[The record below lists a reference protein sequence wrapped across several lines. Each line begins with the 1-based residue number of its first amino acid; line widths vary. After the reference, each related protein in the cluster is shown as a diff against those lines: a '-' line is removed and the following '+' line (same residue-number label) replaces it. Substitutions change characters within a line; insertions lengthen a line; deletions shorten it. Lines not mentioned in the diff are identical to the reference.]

1 MIELPSLHS
10 ADLSSALSKSEYKK
24 KLKDLQEKAK
34 RITFRAVDNSKSVVI
49 VFEGWDAAGKG
60 GAIRRLTGMM
70 DPRLYDVHNIAA
82 PDSQERTR
90 NYLWRFWRRIPEKG
104 VIGIFDRSWYGRV
117 MVERVEGF
125 ATDAEWKRAY
135 REIQWFEEDLI
146 HSGIKVIK
154 FFIHI
159 DSDTQKERFKARGED
174 PLRRWKLT
182 EEDWRNREKW
192 NLYEEAIEEMIAKTH
207 TTEAPWVVIPGND
220 KYFARVKV
228 LEEFVNHCKDL

>member
-1 MIELPSLHS
+1 MVRPSLKS
-10 ADLSSALSKSEYKK
+10 ANLSLSLTKSDYKK
-24 KLKDLQEKAK
+24 KLKDLQEQAK
-34 RITFRAVDNSKSVVI
+34 KITFSVVDNQKSIVI

-70 DPRLYDVHNIAA
+70 DPRLYEVHNIAA
-82 PDSQERTR
+82 PDSTERTR
-90 NYLWRFWRRIPEKG
+90 NYLWRFWRRLPERG

-125 ATDAEWKRAY
+125 ATADEWKRAY

-159 DSDTQKERFKARGED
+159 DPDTQKERFTARGDD

-192 NLYEEAIEEMIAKTH
+192 PQYEEAIEEMIAKTH
-207 TTEAPWVVIPGND
+207 SPEAPWVIVPGND
-220 KYFARVKV
+220 KYFARVHV
-228 LEEFVNHCKDL
+228 LEEFVKHCKDI